1 MIDYE
6 TIYNDASQ
14 KAYDGG
20 EWGDLPEVAKSA
32 GLAAVVAAA
41 KAEALEEAATEAS
54 MVLGVNEAGL
64 QNADVSGDCY
74 GTVTVHGWLRSYARR
89 IASGWQPSTD
99 CPVSHC
105 RRDSGH
111 VGAHVD
117 KSGGFA

>member
-1 MIDYE
+1 MNDYE
-6 TIYNDASQ
+6 TIYNDAF
-14 KAYDGG
+14 KHDYWEKGGTTHTAAY
-20 EWGDLPEVAKSA
+20 A
-32 GLAAVVAAA
+32 GIAAVVAAA